1 MPFKGCCCVFVVLAF
16 SCGRAKTIR
25 IRYVWTRIFSK
36 TVEEVSVVKNI
47 RIRVDKAAFEWEPI
61 GPIGFRHKVESLN
74 YTLDQQISLNE
85 IRAN

>member
-1 MPFKGCCCVFVVLAF
+1 MF
-16 SCGRAKTIR
+16 SLSKRFRVDGRKRFEYATCGR
-25 IRYVWTRIFSK
+25 VFFSK

-61 GPIGFRHKVESLN
+61 GPIGFRHRVESLN
-74 YTLDQQISLNE
+74 YTLDKQISLNE

>member
-36 TVEEVSVVKNI
+36 TVEEVSVFINI

-61 GPIGFRHKVESLN
+61 GPIEWKV
-74 YTLDQQISLNE
+74 
-85 IRAN
+85 

>member
-36 TVEEVSVVKNI
+36 RVEEVSVFINI

-61 GPIGFRHKVESLN
+61 GPIGFRFEL
-74 YTLDQQISLNE
+74 
-85 IRAN
+85 